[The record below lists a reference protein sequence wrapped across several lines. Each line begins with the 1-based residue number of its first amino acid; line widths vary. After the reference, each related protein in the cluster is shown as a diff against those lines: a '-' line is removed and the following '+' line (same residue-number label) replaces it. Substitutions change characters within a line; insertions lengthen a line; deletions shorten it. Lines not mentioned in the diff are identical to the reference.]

1 MDDNLTWTY
10 QALTDRPW
18 YKADVVTRAFTQ
30 GTRFHLSFVAMSLFN
45 RLDRISLCCLLC
57 ALSAV
62 GAAAQSTHYSVK
74 LVPDFERHVLLGDE
88 TIEFQAD
95 SGEVEWQKQAGLRI
109 ITSKVAK
116 GALTVAE
123 QSMTVRGLSKG
134 RHSIWFKFEA
144 AAGQGIK
151 WFEDSAG
158 LATAFYCETWMVCDN
173 SPGQRATLQLEI
185 IVPFKQLPQGAG
197 GLRAVGPG
205 RRGRE
210 WGGDDGHHF
219 VFEQNDPVQT
229 YLFSFGIARLEVA
242 TDGRYSI
249 YGQRMN
255 ANNVAFAKTAD
266 AYAFLRS
273 AASIDPMNPHYTQ
286 AFLPGPSMGQEA
298 AGMALMSQDDLSD
311 LLDKDDVQLMAHEL
325 AHQWWGVTVG
335 IRSWSDFW
343 LNEGFAEFMSDAYI
357 EKHQGRPAYNQLI
370 LELQGRM
377 RKLHDEGKDRPL
389 HWEKWKDAHEALGP
403 IPYVKGALFL
413 EQLRTELGDE
423 IFWRGIG
430 LYTSSNARRLVDS
443 EDFERAMERVSGRD
457 LKPYFDE
464 AVYH

>member
-1 MDDNLTWTY
+1 
-10 QALTDRPW
+10 
-18 YKADVVTRAFTQ
+18 
-30 GTRFHLSFVAMSLFN
+30 MSLFN
-45 RLDRISLCCLLC
+45 RLYRISLCCAQC

-95 SGEVEWQKQAGLRI
+95 AGEVEWQKQAGLHI
-109 ITSKVAK
+109 VTSKVAK
-116 GALTVAE
+116 GAVTVAE
-123 QSMTVRGLSKG
+123 QSVTVRVLSAG
-134 RHSIWFKFEA
+134 RHSVRFKFEA
-144 AAGQGIK
+144 AAGRGIK
-151 WFEDSAG
+151 WFEGNAG

-185 IVPFKQLPQGAG
+185 VVPFRHLPQGASG
-197 GLRAVGPG
+197 FRAVGPG
-205 RRGRE
+205 RRGKE

-219 VFEQNDPVQT
+219 VFEQNEPVQT
-229 YLFSFGIARLEVA
+229 YLLSFGIARLEVA

-249 YGQRMN
+249 YGQRMG

-357 EKHQGRPAYNQLI
+357 EKHRGRAAYNQQI
-370 LELQGRM
+370 LELQDRM
-377 RKLHDEGKDRPL
+377 KKLREEGKDRPL

-413 EQLRTELGDE
+413 ERLRTEVGDE

-430 LYTSSNARRLVDS
+430 LYTSENARRLVDS
-443 EDFERAMERVSGRD
+443 NDFERAMEKASGRD
-457 LKPYFDE
+457 LKTLFDE

>member
-1 MDDNLTWTY
+1 M
-10 QALTDRPW
+10 P
-18 YKADVVTRAFTQ
+18 
-30 GTRFHLSFVAMSLFN
+30 LFN
-45 RLDRISLCCLLC
+45 RLYRIPLCCLLC
-57 ALSAV
+57 VLSAV

-95 SGEVEWQKQAGLRI
+95 AGEVEWQKQAGLRI
-109 ITSKVAK
+109 VTSNVAK
-116 GALTVAE
+116 EALTVAE
-123 QSMTVRGLSKG
+123 QSVTVRVLSKG

-144 AAGQGIK
+144 AAGRGIK
-151 WFEDSAG
+151 WFDDSAG

-185 IVPFKQLPQGAG
+185 VVPFIHLPQGASG
-197 GLRAVGPG
+197 FRAVGPG
-205 RRGRE
+205 RRGKE

-229 YLFSFGIARLEVA
+229 YLFSFAVARLEVS
-242 TDGRYSI
+242 TDGKYSI
-249 YGQRMN
+249 YGQRIG
-255 ANNVAFAKTAD
+255 ANNAAFAKTAD

-357 EKHQGRPAYNQLI
+357 ERHQGRLAYNQQI

-377 RKLHDEGKDRPL
+377 RKLREEGKDRPL

-403 IPYVKGALFL
+403 IPYIKGALFL
-413 EQLRTELGDE
+413 ERLRTELGDK

-430 LYTSSNARRLVDS
+430 LYTSGNARRLVDS
-443 EDFERAMERVSGRD
+443 GDFERAMEKASGRD
-457 LKPYFDE
+457 LRTLFDE

>member
-1 MDDNLTWTY
+1 M
-10 QALTDRPW
+10 P
-18 YKADVVTRAFTQ
+18 
-30 GTRFHLSFVAMSLFN
+30 LFN
-45 RLDRISLCCLLC
+45 RLHRISLCCLLC
-57 ALSAV
+57 ALSVV
-62 GAAAQSTHYSVK
+62 GAAAQSTRYSVK

-88 TIEFQAD
+88 TIDFQAD
-95 SGEVEWQKQAGLRI
+95 TGEVEWQKQAGLRI
-109 ITSKVAK
+109 VTSNVAK
-116 GALTVAE
+116 EALTVAE
-123 QSMTVRGLSKG
+123 QSVTVRVLSKG

-144 AAGQGIK
+144 AAGRGIK

-158 LATAFYCETWMVCDN
+158 LVTAFYCETWMVCDN
-173 SPGQRATLQLEI
+173 SPGQRATLRLEI
-185 IVPFKQLPQGAG
+185 VVPFINLPRGANG
-197 GLRAVGPG
+197 FQAVGPG
-205 RRGRE
+205 RRGKE
-210 WGGDDGHHF
+210 WSGDDGHHF

-249 YGQRMN
+249 YGQRMG
-255 ANNVAFAKTAD
+255 ANNAAIAKTAE

-273 AASIDPMNPHYTQ
+273 AASIDPMNQHYTE

-343 LNEGFAEFMSDAYI
+343 LNEGFAEFMSFAYI
-357 EKHQGRPAYNQLI
+357 EKRQGRTAYNQKI
-370 LELQGRM
+370 VELQGRM
-377 RKLHDEGKDRPL
+377 RKLREEGKDRPL

-403 IPYVKGALFL
+403 IPYIKGALFL
-413 EQLRTELGDE
+413 DRLRRELGDE

-430 LYTSSNARRLVDS
+430 LYTSGNARRLVDS
-443 EDFERAMERVSGRD
+443 GDFERAMEKASGSD
-457 LKPYFDE
+457 LKTLFDE